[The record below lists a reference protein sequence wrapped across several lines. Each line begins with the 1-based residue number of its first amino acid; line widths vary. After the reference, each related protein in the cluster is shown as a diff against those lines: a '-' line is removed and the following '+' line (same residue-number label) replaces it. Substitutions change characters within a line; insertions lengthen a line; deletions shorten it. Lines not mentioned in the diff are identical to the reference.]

1 MEAIDYFGNT
11 ILIEWCCECL
21 TGGNSRETGR
31 GKLEI
36 ASTLTLFQKHEE
48 LAVKGRG
55 EVGREGNGVRR
66 NADLPSRLSY
76 TRVVVQK

>member
-1 MEAIDYFGNT
+1 M
-11 ILIEWCCECL
+11 
-21 TGGNSRETGR
+21 
-31 GKLEI
+31 EI